1 MICSKREGKLGKTI
15 QLDMPRK
22 IEPLF
27 TRVSAVKD
35 GLLAAH
41 KAGSGSPNEVIG
53 NEREVFIRNYLEAA
67 YPKPFRFAGGF
78 VTDSE
83 GRTSGQLD
91 IIVEK
96 LHSISFPAQAGSSE
110 RLYLAEMVSAA
121 ISVKSNL
128 SAQWKQVISEID
140 KLDPVKSDPTG
151 FFQVNVR
158 SGSIP
163 FFVVSYSGAQTLKSL
178 DEKLNSLPQNNCL
191 KAVAVLDSNIFAVQT
206 SPNNWVYNQ
215 NESSFFYFIAQ
226 LHDEITHN
234 FTVAESIWK
243 YACEITDDK

>member
-1 MICSKREGKLGKTI
+1 MGKTI
-15 QLDMPRK
+15 QLGMPRK

-83 GRTSGQLD
+83 GRKSGQLD

-96 LHSISFPAQAGSSE
+96 FHSISFPAQAGSSE

-128 SAQWKQVISEID
+128 SAQWKQVTSEID

-151 FFQVNVR
+151 FFQVNAH
-158 SGSIP
+158 SGSVP
-163 FFVVSYSGAQTLKSL
+163 FFVLSYSGAQTLESL
-178 DEKLNSLPQNNCL
+178 GEKLDALPKNNCL

-206 SPNNWVYNQ
+206 SPNRWVCNQ
-215 NESSFFYFIAQ
+215 DESSFFYFIAQ
-226 LHDEITHN
+226 LHDEITRN

-243 YACEITDDK
+243 YACEITDHK